1 MEINELIICLGNMI
15 NAEFRNSDNISYFK
29 DSNVNKA
36 CLDLDNVVLERYFGD
51 NKKGFSIRFKD
62 NNILVI
68 FLNEVVII
76 SDDTNTKSYPINIM
90 DSNEKE
96 KLREILQNTI
106 NRFEV
111 LNKHK

>member
-1 MEINELIICLGNMI
+1 MEINELIICLSNMI
-15 NAEFRNSDNISYFK
+15 NAKFRNSDNVSYFK

-36 CLDLDNVVLERYFGD
+36 CLELDNVVLERYFGD

-62 NNILVI
+62 NNILI
-68 FLNEVVII
+68 ICLNEVVII
-76 SDDTNTKSYPINIM
+76 SEDNNTKSYPINII
-90 DSNEKE
+90 DSNDKE

-106 NRFEV
+106 NKFEI

>member
-1 MEINELIICLGNMI
+1 MEINELIICLSNMI
-15 NAEFRNSDNISYFK
+15 NVEFRNSDKTMYFK

-62 NNILVI
+62 DNILI
-68 FLNEVVII
+68 LYLNELIIVIEN
-76 SDDTNTKSYPINIM
+76 TNIMSYPVNFVNS
-90 DSNEKE
+90 DEKE

-106 NRFEV
+106 NKFEV

>member
-1 MEINELIICLGNMI
+1 MEINELIICLSNMI
-15 NAEFRNSDNISYFK
+15 NAKFRNSDNVSYFK

-36 CLDLDNVVLERYFGD
+36 CLELDNVVLERYFGD

-62 NNILVI
+62 NNILI
-68 FLNEVVII
+68 ICLNEVVII
-76 SDDTNTKSYPINIM
+76 SEDNNTKSYHIGIIDN
-90 DSNEKE
+90 NEKE

-106 NRFEV
+106 NRFEI